1 MWLRSDNR
9 YSCHAVN
16 LIFDLH
22 WRLMKMKG
30 TFLKLLAGALTGLF
44 LVSVG
49 AAPQTEQ
56 ECTQAGGVW
65 DAGTGTCA
73 MPEGK

>member
-1 MWLRSDNR
+1 
-9 YSCHAVN
+9 
-16 LIFDLH
+16 
-22 WRLMKMKG
+22 MKG